1 MKEINSLLKELQL
14 KVNDTSL
21 FEVAFTHPSYNG
33 EANTTHHDYERL
45 EFIGDG
51 VINFIVAELI
61 YRNYPS
67 KQEGMMSKMRARLV
81 CTDSLSKHAKK
92 LKFGN
97 YVLVGSGLKMGNNTS
112 SNKILENVFEAFMG
126 ALYLDQGFAKV
137 KEFISDLFIDEIK
150 NFDEDLITDYKTS
163 LQEEMQT
170 DRRGTVQYK
179 VVESHGPAHAPT
191 FVVEVYFNDICLGR
205 GVGSSKKEAEQK
217 AAKDALT
224 KKAV

>member
-1 MKEINSLLKELQL
+1 MKKINSLLEELKL
-14 KVNDTSL
+14 NVNTISL
-21 FEVAFTHPSYNG
+21 FEVAFTHPSHNG
-33 EANTTHHDYERL
+33 EVNTTHQDYERL
-45 EFIGDG
+45 EFVGDSI
-51 VINFIVAELI
+51 VNFIVAELI
-61 YRNYPS
+61 YKYHPD
-67 KQEGMMSKMRARLV
+67 KQEGTMSKMRARLV
-81 CTDSLSKHAKK
+81 CTESLSRHAKK
-92 LKFGN
+92 LNFGD
-97 YVLVGSGLKMGNNTS
+97 YILVGSGLKISESTS
-112 SNKILENVFEAFMG
+112 SLKIFENVFEAFIG
-126 ALYLDQGFAKV
+126 ALYLDLGFNKV
-137 KEFISDLFIDEIK
+137 REFITNLFIDEIK

-179 VVESHGPAHAPT
+179 VVESLGPAHAPT

>member
-1 MKEINSLLKELQL
+1 MKEINSLLKELQIE
-14 KVNDTSL
+14 VNDISL

-33 EANTTHHDYERL
+33 EVKTTHHDYERL

-51 VINFIVAELI
+51 IVNFVVAELI
-61 YRNYPS
+61 YHHYPL

-81 CTDSLSKHAKK
+81 CTESLSRHAKS
-92 LKFGN
+92 LNLGD
-97 YVLVGSGLKMGNNTS
+97 YVLVGSGLKMGDNTS

-126 ALYLDQGFAKV
+126 ALYLDQGFMRV
-137 KEFISDLFIDEIK
+137 KDFLANIFINEII

-170 DRRGTVQYK
+170 DRRGTVQYR
-179 VVESHGPAHAPT
+179 VVENYGPAHAPT

-205 GVGSSKKEAEQK
+205 GVGTSKKEAEQK